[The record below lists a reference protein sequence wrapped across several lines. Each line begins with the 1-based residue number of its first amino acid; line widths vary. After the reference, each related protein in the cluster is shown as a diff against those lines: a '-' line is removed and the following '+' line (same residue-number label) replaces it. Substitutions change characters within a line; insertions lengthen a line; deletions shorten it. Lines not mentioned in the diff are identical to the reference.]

1 MQAFRQQ
8 FSNWLTQK
16 VPFVFLIDYEL
27 EKPLLY
33 TLDEA
38 LNNGLFFNVKGKTN
52 VSSPAEVGLS
62 SLEKKRLSFENYKSA
77 FERVYK
83 GIYRGDSF
91 LVNLTFPTEITLKN
105 SLEDIFYG
113 VNAPY
118 KLYLKNQFVLF
129 SPECFIKIEGD
140 EIAAFPMKG
149 TIDAS
154 IPNASERLRENQK
167 EQLEHNTIV
176 DLIRNDLSQI
186 AKNVQVKQFRYVE
199 TISTTQ
205 GKLLQTSSEIRG
217 TLPPNWKENG
227 GDLLIKLLPA
237 GSITGAPKLKTTAL
251 IKEVEQRPRGYYT
264 GVFGLFDGCK
274 LESAVNIRFI
284 EKQDKFYY
292 YRSGGGITHLSTLED
307 EYEELFKKIYIPTV

>member
-1 MQAFRQQ
+1 
-8 FSNWLTQK
+8 
-16 VPFVFLIDYEL
+16 
-27 EKPLLY
+27 
-33 TLDEA
+33 
-38 LNNGLFFNVKGKTN
+38 
-52 VSSPAEVGLS
+52 
-62 SLEKKRLSFENYKSA
+62 
-77 FERVYK
+77 
-83 GIYRGDSF
+83 
-91 LVNLTFPTEITLKN
+91 
-105 SLEDIFYG
+105 
-113 VNAPY
+113 
-118 KLYLKNQFVLF
+118 
-129 SPECFIKIEGD
+129 
-140 EIAAFPMKG
+140 MKG

-227 GDLLIKLLPA
+227 GDLLLKLLPA

>member
-1 MQAFRQQ
+1 M
-8 FSNWLTQK
+8 
-16 VPFVFLIDYEL
+16 
-27 EKPLLY
+27 
-33 TLDEA
+33 
-38 LNNGLFFNVKGKTN
+38 
-52 VSSPAEVGLS
+52 
-62 SLEKKRLSFENYKSA
+62 
-77 FERVYK
+77 
-83 GIYRGDSF
+83 
-91 LVNLTFPTEITLKN
+91 VNLTFPTEIKLKN

-199 TISTTQ
+199 TISTRIFLT
-205 GKLLQTSSEIRG
+205 E
-217 TLPPNWKENG
+217 
-227 GDLLIKLLPA
+227 
-237 GSITGAPKLKTTAL
+237 
-251 IKEVEQRPRGYYT
+251 
-264 GVFGLFDGCK
+264 
-274 LESAVNIRFI
+274 
-284 EKQDKFYY
+284 
-292 YRSGGGITHLSTLED
+292 
-307 EYEELFKKIYIPTV
+307 